1 MDNIVITARSFNGY
15 FVSYPNGGHLDFV
28 ATSFQA
34 LKDGLRH
41 NKWPY
46 KPVIYRIDAFGKPKF
61 VKLKSVQL
69 KNIFDELK
77 LK

>member
-1 MDNIVITARSFNGY
+1 MENIVITARMFNGY
-15 FVSYPNGGHLDFV
+15 FVSYPYGSHLDFV

-41 NKWPY
+41 NKWNY

-69 KNIFDELK
+69 KSIFEELK
-77 LK
+77 IK

>member
-15 FVSYPNGGHLDFV
+15 FDFV

-69 KNIFDELK
+69 KNIFEELK
-77 LK
+77 MK